1 MLTRQEWFASPLGQ
15 YLLAQEL
22 THFDRQINDIF
33 GFNACQ
39 LGMPEFDLL
48 RASRIPYRFRLAP
61 ENPADVMAEFHYLP
75 LENQSVDLVVM
86 PHVLEFSEHAHQILR
101 EVERVLLP
109 EGQLLISGFNP
120 ASLMGLR
127 RFFGD
132 RSDYP
137 WNGGF
142 ISLARIKD
150 WLALL
155 GFEIIGGR
163 MCCYAPPFAREK
175 WLHHFRF
182 MEHAGDR
189 WWALGG
195 GAFLLH
201 AKKRVHGMRIITPN
215 WKDAPPEKSLAPVTQ
230 KPMAQKTQCKPAE

>member
-1 MLTRQEWFASPLGQ
+1 MLTRQEWFARPLGQ

-22 THFDRQINDIF
+22 EHFDRQINDIF

-39 LGMPEFDLL
+39 IGMPEFDLL
-48 RASRIPYRFRLAP
+48 RASRIPYRFSLAP
-61 ENPADVMAEFHYLP
+61 EQPAGLLAEFHYLP
-75 LENQSVDLVVM
+75 LESQSVDLVVL
-86 PHVLEFSEHAHQILR
+86 PHVLEFTLHAHQILR

-109 EGQLLISGFNP
+109 EGQLLVSAFNP
-120 ASLMGLR
+120 ASLIGLR

-132 RSDYP
+132 RGGYP
-137 WNGGF
+137 WHGDF

-155 GFEIIGGR
+155 GFEIVGGR
-163 MCCYAPPFAREK
+163 MCCYAPPFGREK
-175 WLHHFRF
+175 WLNRFRF

-215 WKDAPPEKSLAPVTQ
+215 WKDAVAEKSLAPVTQ
-230 KPMAQKTQCKPAE
+230 KPMAQKIDAD